1 MHVQWEH
8 RTAVTL
14 YFLGGRHQ
22 EDCREEVIDEWGLKD
37 NPGFFGG
44 KVEME
49 N

>member
-1 MHVQWEH
+1 M
-8 RTAVTL
+8 AVTL
-14 YFLGGRHQ
+14 YFLGEGHQ
-22 EDCREEVIDEWGLKD
+22 EEGVEEVMDECGLKD